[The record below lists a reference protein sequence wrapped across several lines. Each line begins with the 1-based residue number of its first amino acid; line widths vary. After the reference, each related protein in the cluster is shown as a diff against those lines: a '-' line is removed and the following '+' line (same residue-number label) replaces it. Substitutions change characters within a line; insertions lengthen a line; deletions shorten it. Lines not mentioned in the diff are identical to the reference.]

1 MSLSDLRSSARAAA
15 RPKATEEV
23 VAESGTTDEL
33 APPVQAEVGAP
44 ATQEPVG
51 VVQSTTP
58 AGIEIYYQA
67 GPKRLYKIKP
77 SGLSEGLWNYDEWRE
92 VPSVSQ
98 VLDVLEKGGL
108 SFWGMKVGV
117 QGCVELWKEGYFS
130 EMPAAPP
137 PEIAHF
143 IDPPYA
149 EQIVDQLSARKLT
162 VHHVRDKA
170 ADRGTSVH
178 KALEAFAESGVVPDP
193 KFYPENEQGYVAGLV
208 AFINDAHPNTLSSE
222 LMVASA
228 EHGFAG
234 RFDWLAGLD
243 FAGDVVVKTY
253 PKKKPVRA
261 AVSGGWLIDLKT
273 SKGVYSSYKLQTA
286 GYEGALIECG
296 YPAPDHKGI
305 LRVTEDGRYELVESH
320 ATFDDFLAVLKTYH
334 VLQRLK

>member
-1 MSLSDLRSSARAAA
+1 MSLADLRASAS
-15 RPKATEEV
+15 KAGET
-23 VAESGTTDEL
+23 GGPL
-33 APPVQAEVGAP
+33 PPTP
-44 ATQEPVG
+44 EPVG

-108 SFWGMKVGV
+108 SWWGMKVGV
-117 QGCVELWKEGYFS
+117 EGLQTLLNIEWEQLPVHWHLASVE
-130 EMPAAPP
+130 
-137 PEIAHF
+137 EIVALLT
-143 IDPPYA
+143 
-149 EQIVDQLSARKLT
+149 ERKLT
-162 VHHVRDKA
+162 VNHVRDKA

-178 KALEAFAESGVVPDP
+178 KALEAFAETGVVPDP

-228 EHGFAG
+228 KHGFAG

-243 FAGDVVVKTY
+243 FAEEVVVKTY